1 MSKKKKHRPSAPPS
15 ARTRSLGATLADE
28 KSRSGKRFNPLAR
41 NLLFGDLIFM
51 AVCQLL
57 NIMGFMSE
65 FLSGLATLAGLGM
78 LLAALRFQ
86 FGKKDIN
93 NSGGPGISGGSGR
106 WPGL

>member
-1 MSKKKKHRPSAPPS
+1 MSKKKKRHPSAPPS
-15 ARTRSLGATLADE
+15 ARTRSQGATLADE

-41 NLLFGDLIFM
+41 NLLFGDLIFL
-51 AVCQLL
+51 ALSQLL
-57 NIMGFMSE
+57 YSKGLMSE
-65 FLSGLATLAGLGM
+65 FLSGLATLVGLVV
-78 LLAALRFQ
+78 LLAALWFQ